1 MKINII
7 SVGHK
12 PPKWIDEG
20 CKEYLKR
27 FSRKLSVSL
36 TEIKPAFRIGDV
48 DKNHAARKIEKE
60 RILSKSHKNALLIV
74 LDENGVT
81 TTTPELATL
90 LKNLMNEGR
99 NIDFAIGGADGLDPD
114 LKKMAS
120 KTLSL
125 SAMTYP
131 HALAQLILIE
141 QLYRAQCIIENHPYH
156 RE

>member
-12 PPKWIDEG
+12 PPKLIDEG

-36 TEIKPAFRIGDV
+36 TEIKSALRIGDV

-99 NIDFAIGGADGLDPD
+99 NIDFAIGGAD
-114 LKKMAS
+114 
-120 KTLSL
+120 
-125 SAMTYP
+125 
-131 HALAQLILIE
+131 
-141 QLYRAQCIIENHPYH
+141 
-156 RE
+156 